1 MAYVYHMVP
10 KKMMGNRLIPLNQLK
25 SINEELYEE
34 YKQKYFNHPDR
45 PKLLERS
52 VPKLD
57 CLWNDVLHFLPLHPY
72 HIYQGLQSLG
82 IPVKSDVLFFQIPVE
97 QLKENPNAL
106 YHYPKESYGG
116 PAAPIQFENIELIDI
131 RKYKMLETL
140 PEAALAYYKEENEQG
155 RGFGMFAYIPHLL
168 SLGEVDVAK
177 VDIINWSSPINST
190 SLKS

>member
-25 SINEELYEE
+25 GKNEELYEE
-34 YKQKYFNHPDR
+34 YKQKYFNHPDT
-45 PKLLERS
+45 PKLLERT

-82 IPVKSDVLFFQIPVE
+82 ISVKSDVLFFQIPVE
-97 QLKENPNAL
+97 LLLENANVL

-116 PAAPIQFENIELIDI
+116 PAAPIQPEIIEVIDV
-131 RKYKMLETL
+131 RMYKILDRL
-140 PEAALAYYKEENEQG
+140 PEDALAYYKEEHKQG
-155 RGFGMFAYIPHLL
+155 RGFGMFAHIPHLL
-168 SLGEVDVAK
+168 SQGEVDVAK
-177 VDIINWSSPINST
+177 VDVINWSSPIDST